1 MLDWWYELKEWWTND
16 VSRKFKS
23 WFAFVGKGLLLV
35 FLVLSLIFAFA
46 LICSALSLGRI
57 GISIFIAI
65 IEVIV
70 FATIVWLFMEVFW

>member
-46 LICSALSLGRI
+46 LICSALNLGRI

-65 IEVIV
+65 IEVII
-70 FATIVWLFMEVFW
+70 FTTIVWLFAEVFW

>member
-16 VSRKFKS
+16 VPRKFKS